1 MQTEVIGGDE
11 PPLAEHS
18 RLGPYRLVQQLG
30 EGGMGI
36 VHLALDRQGRAVA
49 IKVLRPHVAH
59 DPDARARLAREVET
73 LELIR
78 HPNVAPVLD
87 ADLDGPRPYLVTRYV
102 PGPPLDDY
110 VAEHGPLQ
118 GEELT
123 RVAEGLASA
132 LDAIHHAG
140 VVHRD
145 LKPGNVLILDGEPM
159 LIDFGIAHAVD
170 DIRLTMTGLVMGTPG
185 YLAPEIVEGADV
197 SEATDW
203 WGWAATLAFAAT
215 GQPPYGRGPMEAVL
229 ARVARGE
236 ADLRGTDPDLRP
248 LLQAALSPDPDARPS
263 TIEVRE
269 ALRRYATGAP
279 VDENARWL
287 TPATE
292 VIEHER
298 TRHQH
303 RRPVRDD
310 QPPPPPPPPLT
321 EDDREGDER
330 EGEGRD
336 AYPLVARRQN
346 DWGAAMDAPAGV
358 DPRIGRANRS
368 AEIATLGGM
377 LTAIAAAAPLF
388 SFSLLVLLGAIA
400 RTADRSVTS
409 LLLRRTERGM
419 RRSDV
424 PMAVAAAPVHFVVG
438 LLASVLFSL
447 IPLIVSAGVMFAVAF
462 GIATAGQG
470 LIEPFRPLPLAA
482 GAVCGIIAAWW
493 GPGGASLRRG
503 TRSTVRGLTPSTTAR
518 QVLGIILAVIGIGAL
533 IWLFAYGP
541 GQPTWWPASG
551 PPEFL

>member
-1 MQTEVIGGDE
+1 MIGGDE

-30 EGGMGI
+30 EGGMGV

-59 DPDARARLAREVET
+59 DPDARARLAREVDT

-87 ADLDGPRPYLVTRYV
+87 ADLDGPRPYLVTKYV

-110 VAEHGPLQ
+110 VAENGPLS
-118 GEELT
+118 GEALT
-123 RVAEGLASA
+123 RIAEGLASA
-132 LDAIHHAG
+132 LEAIHAAG

-145 LKPGNVLILDGEPM
+145 LKPGNVLVLDGEPM

-236 ADLRGTDPDLRP
+236 ADLRGTDPDLQP
-248 LLQAALSPDPDARPS
+248 LLRAALNPDPDARPS
-263 TIEVRE
+263 NAEVVE
-269 ALRRYATGAP
+269 ALRRYAAGEA
-279 VDENARWL
+279 VDEGARWS
-287 TPATE
+287 AQTE
-292 VIEHER
+292 VIVHSR
-298 TRHQH
+298 TGAATTDQG
-303 RRPVRDD
+303 
-310 QPPPPPPPPLT
+310 QPPPPPPPPHG
-321 EDDREGDER
+321 EHDDRWR
-330 EGEGRD
+330 A
-336 AYPLVARRQN
+336 AYPPVASEVS
-346 DWGAAMDAPAGV
+346 DWEAATNAPAGV
-358 DPRIGRANRS
+358 DPRIGRPNRS
-368 AEIATLGGM
+368 AEIATTGGM
-377 LTAIAAAAPLF
+377 LTALGMAAPVFALGLF
-388 SFSLLVLLGAIA
+388 VLLGAVA

-409 LLLRRTERGM
+409 LILRRAERGV
-419 RRSDV
+419 RKSDV
-424 PMAVAAAPVHFVVG
+424 PMAVAASPLHFVLG
-438 LLASVLFSL
+438 LLGSAVFSVV
-447 IPLIVSAGVMFAVAF
+447 PLIVAVGVMFAVAF
-462 GIATAGQG
+462 GLSVTGAGV
-470 LIEPFRPLPLAA
+470 IEPIRPLPLATGALA
-482 GAVCGIIAAWW
+482 GVLAAWW

-503 TRSTVRGLTPSTTAR
+503 TRSLIRGVTPSQGGR
-518 QVLGIILAVIGIGAL
+518 QAYVAVLTVIGLGAL
-533 IWLFAYGP
+533 LWLLFYGP

-551 PPEFL
+551 PPQLP

>member
-1 MQTEVIGGDE
+1 MIGGDE

-30 EGGMGI
+30 EGGMGV

-59 DPDARARLAREVET
+59 DPNARARLAREVDT

-87 ADLDGPRPYLVTRYV
+87 ADLDGPRPYLVTKYV

-110 VAEHGPLQ
+110 VAENGPLS
-118 GEELT
+118 GEALT
-123 RVAEGLASA
+123 RLADGLASA
-132 LDAIHHAG
+132 LEAIHAAG

-145 LKPGNVLILDGEPM
+145 VKPGNVLVVDGEPM

-248 LLQAALSPDPDARPS
+248 LLRAALNPDADARPS
-263 TIEVRE
+263 SAEVVE
-269 ALRRYATGAP
+269 ALRRYAAGEAI
-279 VDENARWL
+279 DEGARWSES
-287 TPATE
+287 TE
-292 VIEHER
+292 VIEHSR
-298 TRHQH
+298 TSATEA
-303 RRPVRDD
+303 DAG
-310 QPPPPPPPPLT
+310 PPPPPPPPA
-321 EDDREGDER
+321 
-330 EGEGRD
+330 GEQDGRWRA
-336 AYPLVARRQN
+336 AYPPVASGIS
-346 DWGAAMDAPAGV
+346 DWEAATFSPAGV
-358 DPRIGRANRS
+358 DPRIGRPNRS
-368 AEIATLGGM
+368 VEIAATGGM
-377 LTAIAAAAPLF
+377 LAALGMAAPLF
-388 SFSLLVLLGAIA
+388 AFGLFVILGAVA

-409 LLLRRTERGM
+409 LILRRTERGI
-419 RRSDV
+419 RKSDV
-424 PMAVAAAPVHFVVG
+424 PMAVAASPLHFILG
-438 LLASVLFSL
+438 LLGSAVFAV
-447 IPLIVSAGVMFAVAF
+447 IPLIVAIGVMFAVAF
-462 GIATAGQG
+462 GLSASAGDV
-470 LIEPFRPLPLAA
+470 IEPIRPLPLAA
-482 GAVCGIIAAWW
+482 GALSGVLAAWW

-503 TRSTVRGLTPSTTAR
+503 TRSTIRGVTPGRAGR
-518 QVLGIILAVIGIGAL
+518 QVYLVVLAVIALGAVL
-533 IWLFAYGP
+533 SLLVYGS

-551 PPEFL
+551 PPQLP